1 MAGTILVTGATGTIG
16 GEVTRQLIAKGVRP
30 RLLVRDP
37 AKAREFE
44 GKAEL
49 VKGDLGD
56 AASLERAMQGVEKLF
71 LVGAGVDGQVLEAK
85 AVDAAKKAGVKHVV
99 KLSVLGAQE
108 ETLAFGRWH
117 RPVEKKLEASGL
129 AWTFLRP
136 VNFMSNMFN
145 NVDSIKGQGAF
156 YQPTGDGKTS
166 VIDPADIGAV
176 AVKALTEPGHEGKA
190 YTLTGPQALSG
201 AEQAAVLTKAL
212 GREVKF
218 VDVPPE
224 AAKQAMAGSGI
235 PPVYVDALM
244 DLLANMK
251 AGQTAVVT
259 DTVRKVLGREPGT
272 FEDWARR
279 HAAAFR

>member
-16 GEVTRQLIAKGVRP
+16 GEVTRQLISAGVRP

-37 AKAREFE
+37 AKAREFD
-44 GKAEL
+44 GKADL
-49 VKGDLGD
+49 VQGDLGD
-56 AASLERAMQGVEKLF
+56 AASLERAMKGVEKLF
-71 LVGAGVDGQVLEAK
+71 LVAGGVDGQMLEAK

-99 KLSVLGAQE
+99 KLSVFGAE
-108 ETLAFGRWH
+108 DASITFARWH
-117 RPVEKKLEASGL
+117 RPVEKQLEASGM

-136 VNFMSNMFN
+136 MNFMTNMLRN
-145 NVDSIKGQGAF
+145 IDSIKGQGAF

-176 AVKALTEPGHEGKA
+176 AVKALTTPGHEGKA
-190 YTLTGPQALSG
+190 YLLTGPEALSG

-224 AAKQAMAGSGI
+224 AAKQGMAGSGI
-235 PPVYVDALM
+235 PAVYVDALLN
-244 DLLANMK
+244 LLAAMK
-251 AGQTAVVT
+251 VGKTAQVT
-259 DTVRKVLGREPGT
+259 DTVQTLLGRKAGT
-272 FEDWARR
+272 FQDWARR
-279 HAAAFR
+279 HAAAFK

>member
-16 GEVTRQLIAKGVRP
+16 GEVARQLIAAGVRP
-30 RLLVRDP
+30 RLLVRNP

-44 GKAEL
+44 GKAEV
-49 VKGDLGD
+49 VKCDLGD
-56 AASLERAMQGVEKLF
+56 PAALERVMQGVEKLF
-71 LVGAGVDGQVLEAK
+71 LVASGADGQALEAK

-99 KLSVLGAQE
+99 KLSVFGADE
-108 ETLAFGRWH
+108 EMFTFARWH
-117 RPVEKKLEASGL
+117 RPVEKQIEASGM
-129 AWTFLRP
+129 AWTHLRP
-136 VNFMSNMFN
+136 VNFMANMLGN
-145 NVDSIKGQGAF
+145 IGSIKGQGAF

-176 AVKALTEPGHEGKA
+176 AVKALTEPGHEGKV
-190 YTLTGPQALSG
+190 YSLTGPEALSG
-201 AEQAAVLTKAL
+201 AEQAAVMTKAL

-235 PPVYVDALM
+235 PPVYVDALL
-244 DLLANMK
+244 DLLVAMK
-251 AGQTAVVT
+251 AGRTAAVT
-259 DTVRKVLGREPGT
+259 DTVQKVLGRKPAT

-279 HAAAFR
+279 NAAAFK

>member
-16 GEVTRQLIAKGVRP
+16 GEVTRQLISAGVRP
-30 RLLVRDP
+30 LLLVRDP

-44 GKAEL
+44 GKADI
-49 VKGDLGD
+49 VQGDLGD
-56 AASLERAMQGVEKLF
+56 AASLERAMKGVEKLF
-71 LVGAGVDGQVLEAK
+71 LVAGGVDGQALEAK

-99 KLSVLGAQE
+99 KLSVFGAE
-108 ETLAFGRWH
+108 DASITFARWH
-117 RPVEKKLEASGL
+117 RPVEKQLEASGM

-136 VNFMSNMFN
+136 MNFMTNMLRN
-145 NVDSIKGQGAF
+145 IDSIKGQGAF

-176 AVKALTEPGHEGKA
+176 AVKALTTPGHEGKA
-190 YTLTGPQALSG
+190 YLLTGPEALSG

-224 AAKQAMAGSGI
+224 AAKQGMAGSGI
-235 PPVYVDALM
+235 PAVYVDALLN
-244 DLLANMK
+244 LLAAMK
-251 AGQTAVVT
+251 VDKTAQVT
-259 DTVRKVLGREPGT
+259 DTVQTLLGRKAGT
-272 FEDWARR
+272 FQDWARR
-279 HAAAFR
+279 HAAAFK